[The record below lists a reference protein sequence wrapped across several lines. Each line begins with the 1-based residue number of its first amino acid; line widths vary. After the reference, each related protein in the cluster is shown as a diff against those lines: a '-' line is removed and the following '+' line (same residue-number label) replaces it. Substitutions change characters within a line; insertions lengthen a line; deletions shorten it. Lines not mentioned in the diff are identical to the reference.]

1 MYESVLYYILQS
13 DNSYFFLY
21 IFWLSDQLP
30 FWTTFIPNISKIRN
44 KKILMNIQ
52 YLFYQE
58 NTKSKLNKCWTPI
71 KSVKDNGI

>member
-21 IFWLSDQLP
+21 IFWLSGQLP

-58 NTKSKLNKCWTPI
+58 NTKSKLNNHWTPI